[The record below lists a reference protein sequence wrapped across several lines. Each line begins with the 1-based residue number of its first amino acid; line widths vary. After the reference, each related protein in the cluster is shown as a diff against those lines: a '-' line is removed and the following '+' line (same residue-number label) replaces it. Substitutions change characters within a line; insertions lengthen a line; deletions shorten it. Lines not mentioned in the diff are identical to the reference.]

1 MVRGEDT
8 LLGQL
13 VEIPAD
19 LVVLA
24 TGMVPSE
31 GAAELARTLKVSYD
45 TNDFLVEAHPKLRPV
60 ETQTDGVFLAGS
72 CVGPRDIPECVAQ
85 GGAAAA
91 KVVALFSRDTLIT
104 DPMTAVVDTMRCT
117 GCLQCVEVCPFSAI
131 DTQLTRDGR
140 TVAVVNESLCKG
152 CGLCVATC
160 PGGAASLRGFTPQQL
175 LAEVTTLWQ

>member
-1 MVRGEDT
+1 
-8 LLGQL
+8 
-13 VEIPAD
+13 
-19 LVVLA
+19 
-24 TGMVPSE
+24 
-31 GAAELARTLKVSYD
+31 
-45 TNDFLVEAHPKLRPV
+45 
-60 ETQTDGVFLAGS
+60 
-72 CVGPRDIPECVAQ
+72 VAQ